1 MIKTVSFELFGNKED
16 YLTLNIN
23 DLMTIESIT
32 GLSIIEIFR
41 NFTHGVYTLTSI
53 YQILPVAYNE
63 CAKDKEEKQTVANLI
78 DSALENGASITDFGL
93 PIMKAILETGIFG
106 KSRNRKKLL
115 KRRIQN
121 KRIRQSKTVFCDR
134 MV

>member
-41 NFTHGVYTLTSI
+41 NFTHGVYTLTSL

-106 KSRNRKKLL
+106 KKQEQKKTAQ
-115 KRRIQN
+115 KKNTKQTN
-121 KRIRQSKTVFCDR
+121 PAE
-134 MV
+134 